1 MARRRRLSQPLDCE
15 ITFMNLIVAT
25 DIWGN
30 TSAINELVSQFS
42 ELYDE
47 ISIVDPYD
55 EKNIRFDN
63 EQNAYQYFQ
72 QYCGLGQLTE
82 KLKQEV
88 VKSNDLVD
96 IVGFSIGSSSAW
108 EISGNSILNNIRKIV
123 CFYGSR
129 IRENIDRSP
138 NVLTKLVFPAFEN
151 GFDLEPVIQT
161 IENKQNVEV
170 IRSDYLHGFMNKKS
184 INFSES
190 GYQYFSKWLSKE
202 AV

>member
-1 MARRRRLSQPLDCE
+1 
-15 ITFMNLIVAT
+15 MNLIVAT
-25 DIWGN
+25 DILGN
-30 TSAINELVSQFS
+30 TTALNELVSQFS
-42 ELYDE
+42 ELYGE

-55 EKNIRFDN
+55 GENIRFDH
-63 EQNAYQYFQ
+63 EQDAYQYFQ

-96 IVGFSIGSSSAW
+96 IVGFSVGGSSAW

-129 IRENIDRSP
+129 IRENIDISP
-138 NVLTKLVFPAFEN
+138 NVLTKLVFPVLKN

-184 INFSES
+184 VNFSES
-190 GYQYFSKWLSKE
+190 GYQYFSKWFSKE